1 MIQLIL
7 KRLFRRNGYFIPY
20 CTEVQEIMTKDSVQC
35 RCINKSINNI
45 FIIVAFNF
53 FYKVLIL
60 SEKNPAA
67 NIQESKCIS
76 IL

>member
-20 CTEVQEIMTKDSVQC
+20 YTEVQEIITKDSVQC
-35 RCINKSINNI
+35 RFINKSINNI
-45 FIIVAFNF
+45 FIVVAFNF
-53 FYKVLIL
+53 FYKVLIS
-60 SEKNPAA
+60 SEKTPAA

>member
-1 MIQLIL
+1 MQLIL

-45 FIIVAFNF
+45 LLLHLISFI
-53 FYKVLIL
+53 
-60 SEKNPAA
+60 
-67 NIQESKCIS
+67 KC
-76 IL
+76 